1 MLKRDDILKTFEGL
15 SRSQGL
21 YGRLLRQLYDMK
33 ENDPDAYERYMQELE
48 DQEFKDELDLIMYIE
63 E

>member
-15 SRSQGL
+15 SRSQGF
-21 YGRLLRQLYDMK
+21 YGRLLRQLYDMR
-33 ENDPDAYERYMQELE
+33 ENDPDEYERYMQELE
-48 DQEFKDELDLIMYIE
+48 DQEFKDELELIMYIE